1 MFRCTAAPI
10 RSSLSAERP
19 TDSGLAVGRSCATAM
34 MCKTRNPSRTG
45 TNFRFCPAERMERI
59 FPPARL
65 GLDRFRSRIP
75 RDWHL
80 TEKRLVRHVAS
91 DGCAVAEDRILGY
104 RLPRLDRLEEHVQV
118 RTHIVPVV
126 AFVDGVLA
134 NRLFAQLRI

>member
-19 TDSGLAVGRSCATAM
+19 TDSGLAVGRSCATATL
-34 MCKTRNPSRTG
+34 CKTRNPSRTG
-45 TNFRFCPAERMERI
+45 TNLRLCPAERMERI

-75 RDWHL
+75 RDRLL
-80 TEKRLVRHVAS
+80 TEIRLIGHMTGHGS
-91 DGCAVAEDRILGY
+91 AVSEHRILGH

-126 AFVDGVLA
+126 PFVDGVLA
-134 NRLFAQLRI
+134 N